1 MINKI
6 GKIIK
11 EFCFNIAK
19 IAKDKILHFSIAY
32 IIFDFCLSI
41 FNRYCNNIVTIL
53 YSLIVVSVFIIFKEI
68 LDKRSGEIFDT
79 KDILA
84 GYIGVCVKL
93 IIFIL
98 YIL

>member
-1 MINKI
+1 MISKV

-11 EFCFNIAK
+11 DICFDIAK

-41 FNRYCNNIVTIL
+41 FNRYCNDIITIL
-53 YSLIVVSVFIIFKEI
+53 YSFLVVSCFIIFKEI
-68 LDKRSGEIFDT
+68 LDKRSGEIFDK